1 MTAMNV
7 LESELAIEP
16 QRPFAGQVYG
26 RVHDGTYFRNWNP
39 MMLAS
44 ELEPGKIV
52 GKDFLGT
59 KVIIY
64 RDDEGRPVVQSAYCP
79 HVGADLSGG
88 EIVEGQVRCPYHHW
102 KFAKDGRC
110 AEIPGE
116 TRIPRVARLYN
127 YPAVE
132 RWGLIW
138 AFNGETPTYPLPEFP
153 NLAEEDLVY
162 RAFHR
167 GVRPIE
173 GWIGSSNIVDFAH
186 LSTVHGIANPNPVS
200 AVFDDYLLTVRQESD
215 ARIADTQLWG
225 CTWLT
230 AHMQFPNGTERLFMA
245 GSSQVRPGW
254 SDGYF
259 VVAMRRSQAEAMGED
274 AAREELDSR
283 VAYMLKLYAEDEPIL
298 FALRFRGYGKSKL
311 RKADKYFGRFLQYV
325 DKFPRHAPFDV

>member
-1 MTAMNV
+1 MSVMNPPEAEHWV
-7 LESELAIEP
+7 EP

-26 RVHDGTYFRNWNP
+26 RVHDGTYFQNWNP
-39 MMLAS
+39 LMLAT
-44 ELEPGKIV
+44 ELESGKIV

-59 KVIIY
+59 RVIIY
-64 RDDEGRPVVQSAYCP
+64 RDEQGKPVVQSAYCP

-88 EIVEGQVRCPYHHW
+88 EIVGGEVRCPYHHW

-110 AEIPGE
+110 SEIPGE
-116 TRIPRVARLYN
+116 KHIPGVARIYN
-127 YPAVE
+127 YPAAE

-138 AFNGETPTYPLPEFP
+138 AFNGEEPTYPLPEFP
-153 NLAEEDLVY
+153 NLSEDEVVY
-162 RAFHR
+162 QAYHR
-167 GVRPIE
+167 GTRPIE

-186 LSTVHGIANPNPVS
+186 LSTVHGIPDPNPVS
-200 AVFDDYLLTVRQESD
+200 AVFKDHLLTVRQESD

-225 CTWLT
+225 CSWLT
-230 AHMQFPNGTERLFMA
+230 AHMEFSNGTERLFMA

-259 VVAMRRSQAEAMGED
+259 IVAMRRTQAEAMGEE
-274 AAREELDSR
+274 ATREELANR

-311 RKADKYFGRFLQYV
+311 RKADKYFGQFLQYLE
-325 DKFPRHAPFDV
+325 KYPRFAPFDV